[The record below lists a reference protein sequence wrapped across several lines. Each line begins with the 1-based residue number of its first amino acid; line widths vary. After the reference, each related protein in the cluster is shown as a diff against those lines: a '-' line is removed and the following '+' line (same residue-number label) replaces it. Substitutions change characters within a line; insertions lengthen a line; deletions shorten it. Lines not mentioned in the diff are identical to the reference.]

1 MLCPDPTRNRTKS
14 SLLRAPEFALVT
26 GHSLWS
32 RCSNRSGVL
41 HVFMFVYGDS
51 NFIKITLGLA
61 IDMLVY
67 LNPILV
73 GFRGQG
79 QRSKF
84 TVADRKMLL
93 F

>member
-1 MLCPDPTRNRTKS
+1 M
-14 SLLRAPEFALVT
+14 
-26 GHSLWS
+26 
-32 RCSNRSGVL
+32 L
-41 HVFMFVYGDS
+41 HVFMFLYGDS
-51 NFIKITLGLA
+51 NFIKMTLGLA

-73 GFRGQG
+73 GFYGQG